1 MAWSYSRLKNFE
13 GCAKKYYEVDVT
25 KHFADSNEQM
35 LWGNEVHAALAKAL
49 ERKAPLPDAMS
60 EYQQWVDLIHKING
74 SLMVEQK
81 YALTRDLQP
90 CEYFAPKVWYRGV
103 GDAVL
108 LSPDEKVALIWDW
121 KTGKLLHDHVQLFLM
136 AACVFAYHPTVRTVR
151 THFVWLKDGAQTH
164 DDYRR
169 KEMGNMWL
177 PVLERVGRFEHAAK
191 TFTYPPNPSGLCV
204 RHCPVV
210 SCAFHGRGNR

>member
-13 GCAKKYYEVDVT
+13 TCAKKYYEVDVT
-25 KHFADSNEQM
+25 KHYNDSNEQL
-35 LWGNEVHAALAKAL
+35 LWGNEVHAAIANAL
-49 ERKAPLPDAMS
+49 TGKAPLPGTMS
-60 EYQQWVDLIHKING
+60 EYQQWVDHVRGFNG
-74 SLMVEQK
+74 SLRVEQK

-108 LSPDEKVALIWDW
+108 IAPDETFALVWDW

-136 AACVFAYHPTVRTVR
+136 AACVFAYHPKVRTVR
-151 THFVWLKDGAQTH
+151 AHFVWLKDGAKTH

-169 KEMGNMWL
+169 KEMGNEWI
-177 PVLERVGRFEHAAK
+177 PVLDRVGAFEAAAK
-191 TFTYPPNPSGLCV
+191 NFEYPPKPSGLCM
-204 RHCPVV
+204 RNCPVI
-210 SCAFHGRGNR
+210 SCAFHGKGNR